1 MTKKKSKSPSR
12 DMTQPKVSAGEAIRL
27 LQASLEKDPSA
38 TDKPDKL
45 EPTKIKRLVSLF
57 QPRELIGRMLED
69 EQHLSSLERAIG
81 KPPNHRMLDPLLVW
95 WCGEGWMMIDGHHR
109 LEAYRRAGVKEPV
122 PIEIFEGSIQ
132 DALLES
138 VARNSKDKMPMRLA
152 DKVNRA
158 WRMVCLT
165 EKSIKQIAGACQ
177 VGTTTISNMRKAKK
191 DLMEAKEYSEVK
203 LADKQWVHAKMEAQ
217 GGEPAVAPDMEEVR
231 RKKAV
236 RIAQAINKAVGR
248 IAIGRDPE
256 VFAEA
261 IKFMDDQAPKQL
273 MDSEAWKADW
283 DQMLDLKEFRS
294 SFERGFAEVDP
305 EDIW

>member
-1 MTKKKSKSPSR
+1 M
-12 DMTQPKVSAGEAIRL
+12 
-27 LQASLEKDPSA
+27 
-38 TDKPDKL
+38 
-45 EPTKIKRLVSLF
+45 
-57 QPRELIGRMLED
+57 
-69 EQHLSSLERAIG
+69 
-81 KPPNHRMLDPLLVW
+81 
-95 WCGEGWMMIDGHHR
+95 
-109 LEAYRRAGVKEPV
+109 
-122 PIEIFEGSIQ
+122 
-132 DALLES
+132 
-138 VARNSKDKMPMRLA
+138 
-152 DKVNRA
+152 
-158 WRMVCLT
+158 
-165 EKSIKQIAGACQ
+165 
-177 VGTTTISNMRKAKK
+177 AK
-191 DLMEAKEYSEVK
+191 
-203 LADKQWVHAKMEAQ
+203 
-217 GGEPAVAPDMEEVR
+217 GR